1 MLTSRGSG
9 PFQKTLAIFY
19 ATSEGHTRRIAER
32 LARRLR
38 RRGMSVDVVDISTP
52 SPAEF
57 DLSRY
62 AGAVLA
68 ASIHMGKHQ
77 RSMIDFVKTHRG
89 AIERLPTTFLS
100 VSLSQAA
107 VEDPC
112 ATPQR
117 KERAKREVH
126 KAVEGFSLTTGWKPG
141 RVHAVA
147 GALLYRQY
155 GVFLRLLMQFIS
167 SVVGASTDTS
177 QNHEYTDWKAIERF
191 ADEMAADFGAQAAEA
206 IELH

>member
-1 MLTSRGSG
+1 MIESNRDVAAVPSSRVVANDDCPPRGLMVN
-9 PFQKTLAIFY
+9 LAIFY
-19 ATSEGHTRRIAER
+19 ATGEGHTRRIAER
-32 LARRLR
+32 LAWRLR
-38 RRGMSVDVVDISTP
+38 RRGMSVDVVDVSAAR
-52 SPAEF
+52 SGAL
-57 DLSRY
+57 DLSGY
-62 AGAVLA
+62 EGAVLA

-77 RSMIDFVKTHRG
+77 KAMIDFVKAHRR

-112 ATPQR
+112 ATPER

-126 KAVEGFSLTTGWKPG
+126 KAVEGFSVTTGWKPG

-155 GVFLRLLMQFIS
+155 GPFLRLMMQLIS
-167 SVVGASTDTS
+167 
-177 QNHEYTDWKAIERF
+177 K
-191 ADEMAADFGAQAAEA
+191 
-206 IELH
+206 